1 VEFRYCARRCAFL
14 LAAVLIACQ
23 GAVEQPS
30 SAASSAPNLATNG
43 VNATMSVDAWGGGY
57 CANVTLANTSTSPVT
72 SWTLV
77 AALNGS
83 TLNNVWGGTS
93 SVSDGQLTLRPVD
106 YNANI
111 APGASV
117 SLGFCGTGG
126 STPTL
131 QTFDV
136 VGGGTGGPTSFTLT
150 VSRAGA
156 GSGTITS
163 APAGIACGATCSASY
178 ASGATVTLTA
188 AAASGSTFAGWSGA
202 CTGTAG
208 CTVSMTAARTVTATF
223 DTAAVIDA
231 TASVNAG
238 GAAAGSFVADAGFT
252 GGSTYATTAAID
264 TSLVPSP
271 VPPAAVFQTE
281 RYGEFTYTIGSRTPG
296 SAQTV
301 TLYFAESYWTAAG
314 QRTFN
319 VAINGATVLSAF
331 DIYAAAGGANK
342 GIARAFETTA
352 NASGQV
358 IIQFSRAGGPDNPK
372 ISGITVA
379 AGGSGGSNFILTAAR
394 AGTGSGTVAGGG
406 ISCGATCA
414 ATYASGAIV
423 TLTATAA
430 SGSTFGGWS
439 GACSGAGICAV
450 TMTANR
456 MVTATFTAQTTTYAL
471 GVTRAGTGS
480 GTVTSNPAGISCGA
494 TCSASYTSGTSV
506 TLTAAAAT
514 GSTFGGWS
522 GACTGTGS
530 CIVTMTAARSVT
542 ATFNGSQPSTFTNPV
557 LWEDLADIDI
567 IRVDDTYYYSAS
579 TMHYSPGAPI
589 LRSYD
594 LVNWEYAG
602 HSVPVL
608 DFSSAYDLSGGR
620 AYVKGIWAS
629 FLNYRKS
636 NRTFYW
642 GGCIEFNRTYIY
654 TATSVTGPWVKHGPL
669 PCYYDAGLL
678 IDDNDTMYVAYGA
691 TNISV
696 AQLSADGFSQV
707 RSQQVFTS
715 PSSIGTLE
723 GARFYKRNGFYYI
736 WLTRPANG
744 QYVLRSTSPWG
755 PYTIQQVLLNMG
767 TPVAGSG
774 VPHQGGLV
782 QTQNGDWYYMA
793 FVDAFPGGRVPVLA
807 PIDWVSDWPVIR
819 TVNGAWGATYPR
831 PNLPPPP
838 RAVKPPTGTDTFTGT
853 ALGPEWEWNHNPD
866 NTRWSVGSG
875 LRLQTA
881 TVTNDL
887 YMARNTLTHRILGPT
902 STATIVLNHSGM
914 RDGDRAG
921 LSLFRDLSAWVGVR
935 RDAGATRVAFVNN
948 INMNSSW
955 ATVST
960 GTEVTSAPVSGGR
973 IWLRLAADIRPGTGR
988 QGRFSYS
995 TDGVNYT
1002 QIGTYTMGNAW
1013 QFFMG
1018 YRYGIFN
1025 YATTALGG
1033 SVTVESFT
1041 VSTP

>member
-1 VEFRYCARRCAFL
+1 MNSRPLATLAL
-14 LAAVLIACQ
+14 LAAAAMTACEP
-23 GAVEQPS
+23 GMTPS
-30 SAASSAPNLATNG
+30 A
-43 VNATMSVDAWGGGY
+43 D
-57 CANVTLANTSTSPVT
+57 
-72 SWTLV
+72 
-77 AALNGS
+77 
-83 TLNNVWGGTS
+83 
-93 SVSDGQLTLRPVD
+93 
-106 YNANI
+106 
-111 APGASV
+111 
-117 SLGFCGTGG
+117 
-126 STPTL
+126 
-131 QTFDV
+131 
-136 VGGGTGGPTSFTLT
+136 
-150 VSRAGA
+150 GA
-156 GSGTITS
+156 GSEASAVGSTVSINAGGAATGSFAADAYSSGGNTYSTTS
-163 APAGIACGATCSASY
+163 AIDTSQLTGTVPPQAVFQTERWGELSYTVPNLTPGSPQTVTLYFAEIYWTAAGQRTFNVAIN
-178 ASGATVTLTA
+178 GATVLTA
-188 AAASGSTFAGWSGA
+188 FDVFAAAGGA
-202 CTGTAG
+202 NRAI
-208 CTVSMTAARTVTATF
+208 ARSF
-223 DTAAVIDA
+223 QA
-231 TASVNAG
+231 TASASGQVVIQLSRGGGLDNPKISGFTLVEGAAATSTTSVNAG
-238 GAAAGSFVADAGFT
+238 GAAAGSFAADAYFS
-252 GGSTYATTAAID
+252 GGSTYSTTNAID
-264 TSLVPSP
+264 TAQISGS
-271 VPPAAVFQTE
+271 VPPQAVFQTE
-281 RYGEFTYTIGSRTPG
+281 RYGEFTYTIPNLTPG
-296 SAQTV
+296 SVFTV
-301 TLYFAESYWTAAG
+301 TLYFQESYWTAAG

-319 VAINGATVLSAF
+319 VAINGATVLTAF
-331 DIYAAAGGANK
+331 DIFAAAGGANRA
-342 GIARAFETTA
+342 IARSFNVTA

-358 IIQFSRAGGPDNPK
+358 VIAFTKGGGPDNPK
-372 ISGITVA
+372 ICGISVA
-379 AGGSGGSNFILTAAR
+379 ACACAPTYTLTAVKAGTGSGTIAGGGIDCGATCSAPFQPGAAVTLTATPSSGSTFTGWSGACSGTGTCALMMTTHR
-394 AGTGSGTVAGGG
+394 SVTATFTAVDTMYGLTVTKAGTGSGTV
-406 ISCGATCA
+406 S
-414 ATYASGAIV
+414 
-423 TLTATAA
+423 
-430 SGSTFGGWS
+430 
-439 GACSGAGICAV
+439 
-450 TMTANR
+450 
-456 MVTATFTAQTTTYAL
+456 
-471 GVTRAGTGS
+471 
-480 GTVTSNPAGISCGA
+480 SNPAGINCGS
-494 TCSASYTSGTSV
+494 TCSASYASGTAV
-506 TLTAAAAT
+506 TLSAAPASGAT
-514 GSTFGGWS
+514 FAGWS

-530 CIVTMTAARSVT
+530 CVVTMTAARSVT
-542 ATFNGSQPSTFTNPV
+542 ATFNGPQPTTYTNPV

-567 IRVDDTYYYSAS
+567 LRVDDTYYYSAS

-691 TNISV
+691 TSISV

-707 RSQQVFTS
+707 RAQQVFTS

-755 PYTIQQVLLNMG
+755 PYTLQQVLLNMG
-767 TPVAGSG
+767 SPVSGSG

-793 FVDAFPGGRVPVLA
+793 FIDAFPGGRVPVLA
-807 PIDWVSDWPVIR
+807 PIDWVNDWPVIR

-853 ALGPEWEWNHNPD
+853 ALAPEWEWNHNPD
-866 NTRWSVGSG
+866 NNRWSVGNG

-887 YMARNTLTHRILGPT
+887 YQARNTLTHRILGPT
-902 STATIVLNHSGM
+902 STATIVLNYSAM

-921 LSLFRDLSAWVGVR
+921 LALFRDLSAWVGVR
-935 RDAGATRVAFVNN
+935 RDGGATRVAFVNN

-960 GTEVTSAPVSGGR
+960 GTEVTSASVSGGR

-1018 YRYGIFN
+1018 YRYGLFN
-1025 YATTALGG
+1025 YATQSLGG
-1033 SVTVESFT
+1033 AVTVESFT